1 MLDAVDRLAEDSRP
15 AGSLPYGSP
24 DLRRLR
30 TDGCSPRRHRPEAE
44 LWVIEQENLHR
55 NWLVTGVRL
64 DAGEAG

>member
-1 MLDAVDRLAEDSRP
+1 MPWTGWPRIPVQPGRCRTDRQQ
-15 AGSLPYGSP
+15 
-24 DLRRLR
+24 LRRLR